1 MQVITESH
9 GEHQYQSYKG
19 RIGDESGS
27 IEFEIRKNDNREI
40 KLNDIVEFANIAN
53 KVNAKNFHYVTIGKP
68 GFYTVFQNQLQ
79 INTDSETNRSTI
91 QYVKAPVNQY
101 WWFLLG

>member
-40 KLNDIVEFANIAN
+40 KLNDIV
-53 KVNAKNFHYVTIGKP
+53 
-68 GFYTVFQNQLQ
+68 
-79 INTDSETNRSTI
+79 
-91 QYVKAPVNQY
+91 
-101 WWFLLG
+101 